1 MVPTTARAPTVEH
14 ELDGTTT
21 EYDDVPVAGDHVE
34 RLLREL
40 FTEHWAEITV
50 GPILQGAAWEIRFV
64 KAPTLTML
72 DGYLTTDTGA
82 WHFHLCVETRAREGV
97 TTSRRSGVARA
108 AFFQTTGGSCTPLSY
123 GLRLWNGQGE
133 QMLTV
138 FFPNPYYD
146 DASERLRRPPRP
158 PDFTRTA
165 LWRTSGDAI
174 GHDGVVSDGAGHCVG
189 VGKSLLTAAFCR
201 IFSRQGYRVAPFK
214 AQNMALN
221 AAVTADGCEIGRAQ
235 PRKRRPPASSRPST

>member
-82 WHFHLCVETRAREGV
+82 WHFHLCVGDTRPGGSDDLAQI
-97 TTSRRSGVARA
+97 RRVARA
-108 AFFQTTGGSCTPLSY
+108 ALIHTTGRSCTPLSD
-123 GLRLWNGQGE
+123 GLTLCNSPRE
-133 QMLTV
+133 QI
-138 FFPNPYYD
+138 
-146 DASERLRRPPRP
+146 
-158 PDFTRTA
+158 RT
-165 LWRTSGDAI
+165 
-174 GHDGVVSDGAGHCVG
+174 
-189 VGKSLLTAAFCR
+189 
-201 IFSRQGYRVAPFK
+201 
-214 AQNMALN
+214 
-221 AAVTADGCEIGRAQ
+221 
-235 PRKRRPPASSRPST
+235 